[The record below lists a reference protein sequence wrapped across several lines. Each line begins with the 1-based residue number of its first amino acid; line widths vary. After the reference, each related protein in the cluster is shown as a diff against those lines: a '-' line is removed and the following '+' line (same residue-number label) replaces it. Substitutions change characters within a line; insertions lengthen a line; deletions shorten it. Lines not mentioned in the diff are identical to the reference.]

1 MSIVWPLLCCWYHTK
16 LVEFV
21 ELGDYAYANSYQKWT
36 SFYLSF
42 SIVGSCLFP
51 AILIQICCSCVWFYP
66 MCSYVQNTVGANI
79 TQICLRSIFG
89 KEHLQIC
96 GGKPKCKV
104 IWPKQDTCGK
114 TWARNKLLFCLSC
127 AGQLELVS
135 LETKI
140 WTSQNRCTTK

>member
-36 SFYLSF
+36 CFYLSF

-104 IWPKQDTCGK
+104 ILPKQDTHLWINLGQDAQKQIAILSFLC
-114 TWARNKLLFCLSC
+114 WPARSSFIKH
-127 AGQLELVS
+127 
-135 LETKI
+135 KH
-140 WTSQNRCTTK
+140 KHH